1 MWNLKKIK
9 LIEAENRM
17 VATCGDWEDLAK
29 GTVLVDKNNRFWRLI
44 IEHDDYS

>member
-17 VATCGDWEDLAK
+17 VVARELGESKMGSC
-29 GTVLVDKNNRFWRLI
+29 
-44 IEHDDYS
+44 